1 MSSIRRT
8 LKLLALCVAAA
19 LAPAAPAAA
28 AYAAGNAFDF
38 LRLDAGAAGMALGG
52 AVAGRPLDAYGV
64 FYNPALNYASG
75 REGFLAAGLSYSS
88 WAEGINYRDA
98 VAGLRSGKSA
108 YGMGYRRLDYGSIS
122 AVNAAGV
129 RLYDY
134 TAGAYIFS
142 LDYSHELEHGLVAG
156 AAAKT
161 AAETIDGAVSRV
173 LLFDFGLYFRPSEPE
188 LEKFT
193 VGLALKNAGG
203 SLRADDG
210 KEKLPRMM
218 EFATAYKP
226 FAAKEL
232 SVMLG
237 LAVPGAPHAMKNE
250 LRAGV
255 EYSPLKGFFLRAGYS
270 GSRDTGRGF
279 RAGAGAVFRGLSV
292 DYALLSAG
300 SFGVTHHLGINLK
313 FNTAGAGR
321 KAARPAPPAVPVPEA
336 VPAPAAA
343 PVPPAAPVPAAEPA
357 PVVVPEP
364 VLEPSPGVEPTLVIE
379 PTPEFAPTLVMESTS
394 AVQHRP
400 LVEPVERPRA
410 PR

>member
-8 LKLLALCVAAA
+8 LKLLALCVPAA

-88 WAEGINYRDA
+88 WEQGINYQDA

-108 YGMGYRRLDYGSIS
+108 YGMGYRRLDYGNIS
-122 AVNAAGV
+122 AVNSAGV

-142 LDYSHELEHGLVAG
+142 LDYSHELEHGLVVG

-203 SLRADDG
+203 SLRADSG

-218 EFATAYKP
+218 EVATAYKP

-232 SVMLG
+232 SIMLG
-237 LAVPGAPHAMKNE
+237 LAVPGAPHSMKNE

-270 GSRDTGRGF
+270 SGRDTGCGF
-279 RAGAGAVFRGLSV
+279 RAGAGVVFRGLSV
-292 DYALLSAG
+292 DYALLPAG
-300 SFGVTHHLGINLK
+300 GFGVTHHLGINLK

-321 KAARPAPPAVPVPEA
+321 KAARTE
-336 VPAPAAA
+336 PAAA
-343 PVPPAAPVPAAEPA
+343 PVPAAVPVPAIVPVPAAEPA

-379 PTPEFAPTLVMESTS
+379 PTPEFAPTLVIDSTS